1 MFMHRWICALLFP
14 LLACSNAAWC
24 QEGLS
29 WKVILNKKVVL
40 RSSHEDDTV
49 GNRLQIKKS
58 ELDNNGLFKIEV
70 TDSLEKKSK
79 TGWVRS
85 LALVAPDQTSIAQKD
100 SASQLYFYN
109 RDLLKM
115 IWVRKK
121 ITAYTWT
128 SPPDPAMAALIRIR
142 RIRLFTL
149 EFAEE

>member
-1 MFMHRWICALLFP
+1 MHRWIRLLLFS
-14 LLACSNAAWC
+14 LLACCGTAWS
-24 QEGLS
+24 QDGLS

-40 RSSHEDDTV
+40 KTGHEEDTA

-70 TDSLEKKSK
+70 TDSLEKKNK

-85 LALVAPDQTSIAQKD
+85 LALVAPDQTSVAQKD

-121 ITAYTWT
+121 LTAYTWT

>member
-1 MFMHRWICALLFP
+1 MHKWIFFLFLP
-14 LLACSNAAWC
+14 AAAGSSLTARC
-24 QEGLS
+24 QDGLS

-40 RSSHEDDTV
+40 HASNAEDTIA
-49 GNRLQIKKS
+49 NRIVIKKN

-70 TDSLEKKSK
+70 MDSLEKKNK

-85 LALVAPDQTSIAQKD
+85 LALIAPDQTSVAQKD
-100 SASQLYFYN
+100 SATQLYFYN

-121 ITAYTWT
+121 LTAYTWT